1 MTEFITTREV
11 ITNNLAEAQ
20 FLLERNHKLI
30 GAEYRRTGSYETQE
44 LVLTIQGPMVH
55 QDRRGFFIAGNQNL
69 QGLASVL
76 DQIQSLI
83 WKKEEGGEL

>member
-1 MTEFITTREV
+1 
-11 ITNNLAEAQ
+11 
-20 FLLERNHKLI
+20 
-30 GAEYRRTGSYETQE
+30 
-44 LVLTIQGPMVH
+44 MVH

>member
-30 GAEYRRTGSYETQE
+30 ERSRRTGSYETQE

-76 DQIQSLI
+76 DQIRSLI